1 MTPLRIPWTGVVV
14 LAVLALVL
22 TASALLG
29 LVLFG
34 GLPVP
39 GL

>member
-1 MTPLRIPWTGVVV
+1 MIRLTIIITSI
-14 LAVLALVL
+14 LAIIL

-29 LVLFG
+29 LALWG

>member
-1 MTPLRIPWTGVVV
+1 MTPLRILWTGVVA

-29 LVLFG
+29 LALWG

>member
-1 MTPLRIPWTGVVV
+1 MTPLRILWTV
-14 LAVLALVL
+14 LAGATVLALVL
-22 TASALLG
+22 TASAVAG
-29 LVLFG
+29 LARFG